1 MITKT
6 YEAIKPFEF
15 YRKFF
20 ELFNVVQTNHRMR
33 LRDREIDIISAILCL
48 DSSYKFTAFKAKGKE
63 AIIEIIKEHTGDD
76 LTLNNIAIHLLE
88 LKRKNII
95 VEQPDNMKY
104 INPSILKYLEKKDNN
119 FEFAFKF
126 SIKDE
131 KHS

>member
-33 LRDREIDIISAILCL
+33 LRDREIDIVSAILCL
-48 DSSYKFTAFKAKGKE
+48 DESYKFTAFKARGKE

-88 LKRKNII
+88 LKRKGI
-95 VEQPDNMKY
+95 VIEQADNMKY
-104 INPSILKYLEKKDNN
+104 INPKILKHLERTGDN
-119 FEFAFKF
+119 FEFTFKF
-126 SIKDE
+126 NIE
-131 KHS
+131 K